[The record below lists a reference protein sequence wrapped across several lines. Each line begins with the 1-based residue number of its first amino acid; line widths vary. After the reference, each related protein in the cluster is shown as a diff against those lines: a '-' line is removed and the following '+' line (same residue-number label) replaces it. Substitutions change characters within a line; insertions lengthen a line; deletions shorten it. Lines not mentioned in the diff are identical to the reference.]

1 MPRGTPRPPGSR
13 RPSRR
18 SPRTC
23 SGVGG
28 EVPLQVVGDALGVL
42 AALGWLAVEP
52 GVVAGGR
59 HLKDAAHGH
68 DRERL
73 LLVLRAAES
82 EPHWLS
88 LAKNAA
94 ALLGISHSISSVL
107 LSRRR
112 RCSSSCSDVVSTG
125 VSPPSRASCAAFLT
139 QPRIADSVK
148 SKRLATSGTLSPPV
162 WHSRTTSARSSSV
175 NARRGAPLLRVRS
188 HQDTP
193 CALSRVAG
201 CPPNGGKLILS
212 ATAAPSEYAER
223 ITALLKR
230 HYNYGRDKMLVVA
243 RKTATPEQRQAL
255 ADAPDRQARRRR
267 GGTKP

>member
-1 MPRGTPRPPGSR
+1 MTCWASTKACRPRHSNSRVAHRPADHAAREEVDDGREVHPAHQGPDGR
-13 RPSRR
+13 HVGHPDLVR
-18 SPRTC
+18 
-23 SGVGG
+23 GVGG
-28 EVPLQVVGDALGVL
+28 EVPLQQVVGDALGVL

-125 VSPPSRASCAAFLT
+125 VSPPSSASCATFLT

-148 SKRLATSGTLSPPV
+148 SERLATSGTLSPPV

-188 HQDTP
+188 HQDLP

-201 CPPNGGKLILS
+201 CPPNGGQLS
-212 ATAAPSEYAER
+212 AARLQER
-223 ITALLKR
+223 LLGSATCR
-230 HYNYGRDKMLVVA
+230 A
-243 RKTATPEQRQAL
+243 RAS
-255 ADAPDRQARRRR
+255 
-267 GGTKP
+267 

>member
-1 MPRGTPRPPGSR
+1 MLGVDEGMPPAALEFESRSSPRRPRGARRGRRWPRGTPSPPGSR

-18 SPRTC
+18 SPRPC
-23 SGVGG
+23 SGVGD
-28 EVPLQVVGDALGVL
+28 EVPLQQVVGVAL

-68 DRERL
+68 GRERL
-73 LLVLRAAES
+73 PLVLRAAES

-94 ALLGISHSISSVL
+94 AFFSISRSISSVL

-125 VSPPSRASCAAFLT
+125 VSPPSSASCATFLT

-148 SKRLATSGTLSPPV
+148 SERLATSGTLSPPV
-162 WHSRTTSARSSSV
+162 SARSSSV
-175 NARRGAPLLRVRS
+175 DARRGAPLLRVRS
-188 HQDTP
+188 HQDLP
-193 CALSRVAG
+193 CALSRVVG
-201 CPPNGGKLILS
+201 CPPNGGQLS
-212 ATAAPSEYAER
+212 AARLQER
-223 ITALLKR
+223 LLGSATCR
-230 HYNYGRDKMLVVA
+230 A
-243 RKTATPEQRQAL
+243 RAS
-255 ADAPDRQARRRR
+255 
-267 GGTKP
+267 